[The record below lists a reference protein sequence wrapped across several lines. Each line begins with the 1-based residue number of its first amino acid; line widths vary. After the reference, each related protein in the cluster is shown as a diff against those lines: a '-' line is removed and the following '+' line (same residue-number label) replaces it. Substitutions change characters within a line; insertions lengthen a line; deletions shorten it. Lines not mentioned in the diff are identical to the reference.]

1 MAITSTNLNTP
12 SYLTERTSTDYRAMS
27 IATALFFMWGFLT
40 SLNDVIIP
48 HLQSIFEL
56 NNFKSQLVNSAFFGA
71 YFLFA
76 LPAGKLIEKIGY
88 KRAMV
93 VGLIVA
99 AAGALLFLPASSIT
113 IFWLFLGALVV
124 LAAGITTLQ
133 VAANPYV
140 VNLGPEAT
148 ASSRLNL
155 SQAFNSLG
163 TTLGPK
169 FGGILILSGATLTA
183 AKLHLLSPANQ
194 ALYRTQQASSV
205 RLPYLGLGLTLLVL
219 AIALAILK
227 MPTMSTNVHTQDF
240 RPGAFDQAY
249 PDESIWKHK
258 WVVLGAI
265 GIFVY
270 VGAEVSIGS
279 FLIRYFGLPS
289 IASMSEVAA
298 SSFVTY
304 YWGGAM
310 VGRFIGSWVLQRMRP
325 GLALA
330 IAAAIAGLLVLTT
343 MLTTGHV
350 AMWSVVA
357 VGLFNSI
364 MFPTIFSLGLANL
377 GSLTSKGSSLM
388 VQAIVGGALLPVL
401 QGRIADKIGIQ
412 HAFIIPVLCYVYIAF
427 FGFASRNRLVE
438 APLPMGD
445 PA

>member
-1 MAITSTNLNTP
+1 MAMTSNPNASMPMSLRET
-12 SYLTERTSTDYRAMS
+12 TDYRAMS

-56 NNFKSQLVNSAFFGA
+56 NNAKSQLVNSAFFGG

-76 LPAGKLIEKIGY
+76 LPAGKLVEWIGY

-93 VGLIVA
+93 AGLVIM

-124 LAAGITTLQ
+124 LAAGITVLQ

-140 VNLGPEAT
+140 VNLGPAET
-148 ASSRLNL
+148 ASSRLNF

-169 FGGILILSGATLTA
+169 FGGILILGATTLTA
-183 AKLHLLSPANQ
+183 VKLHALSPGAQ
-194 ALYRTQQASSV
+194 AAYRTTQASSV
-205 RLPYLGLGLTLLVL
+205 RLPYLGLGITLLVL
-219 AIALAILK
+219 AVALGLIKLPA
-227 MPTMSTNVHTQDF
+227 MRTNAQTQDF
-240 RPGAFDQAY
+240 RPGAFDEIY
-249 PDESIWKHK
+249 GGSIWQHK
-258 WVVLGAI
+258 WLLLGAA

-279 FLIRYFGLPS
+279 FLIRYLGLPD
-289 IASMSEVAA
+289 IAAMTERQAANFVA
-298 SSFVTY
+298 F

-325 GLALA
+325 GLALGLA
-330 IAAAIAGLLVLTT
+330 GTIAGLLVAVT
-343 MLTTGHV
+343 MATHGNV
-350 AMWSVVA
+350 ATWSVVA

-364 MFPTIFSLGLANL
+364 MFPTIFSL
-377 GSLTSKGSSLM
+377 SLTGLGALTSRGSSLLVM
-388 VQAIVGGALLPVL
+388 AIVGGAILPVL
-401 QGRIADKIGIQ
+401 QGKIADNIGIQ
-412 HAFIIPVLCYVYIAF
+412 HAFIIPVLCYVYIAL
-427 FGFASRNRLVE
+427 FGFASRNRVTEE
-438 APLPMGD
+438 APLT
-445 PA
+445 A

>member
-1 MAITSTNLNTP
+1 MAMTGTTSTA
-12 SYLTERTSTDYRAMS
+12 SAIYSDRSSTDYRAMS

-40 SLNDVIIP
+40 SMNDVIIP

-93 VGLIVA
+93 AGLIVA

-124 LAAGITTLQ
+124 LAAGITCLQ

-183 AKLHLLSPANQ
+183 VKLHALAPEAQ

-205 RLPYLGLGLTLLVL
+205 RLPYLGLGVTLLVL
-219 AIALAILK
+219 ALALAILRMPK
-227 MPTMSTNVHTQDF
+227 MVTNEHTQDF
-240 RPGAFDQAY
+240 RPGAFDAAH
-249 PDESIWKHK
+249 PDASIWTHK
-258 WVVLGAI
+258 WLLLGAI

-279 FLIRYFGLPS
+279 FLIRYLGQPE
-289 IASMSEVAA
+289 IASMSEVTA
-298 SSFVTY
+298 SGFVTY

-325 GLALA
+325 GLALG
-330 IAAAIAGLLVLTT
+330 IAAGIAALLVLTT

-364 MFPTIFSLGLANL
+364 MFPTIFSLGLTNL
-377 GSLTSKGSSLM
+377 GPLTSQGSSLM

-401 QGRIADKIGIQ
+401 QGKIADQIGIH

-427 FGFASRNRLVE
+427 FGFASRNRLIE
-438 APLPMGD
+438 QPSPMQD
-445 PA
+445 PV

>member
-1 MAITSTNLNTP
+1 MAITSTHRSSP
-12 SYLTERTSTDYRAMS
+12 AYFTERNSTDYRAMS

-56 NNFKSQLVNSAFFGA
+56 NNFQSQLVNSAFFGA

-76 LPAGKLIEKIGY
+76 LPAGKLIERIGY

-93 VGLIVA
+93 AGLVVA

-124 LAAGITTLQ
+124 LAAGITCLQ

-140 VNLGPEAT
+140 VNLGPEST

-183 AKLHLLSPANQ
+183 ANLHLLTPSAQ
-194 ALYRTQQASSV
+194 AIYRTQQASSV

-219 AIALAILK
+219 ALALALIK
-227 MPTMSTNVHTQDF
+227 MPAMSTNAHTQDF
-240 RPGAFDQAY
+240 RPGAFDAAY
-249 PDESIWKHK
+249 PGESIWKHK

-279 FLIRYFGLPS
+279 FLIRYLGLPN

-310 VGRFIGSWVLQRMRP
+310 VGRFIGSFVLQRIRP
-325 GLALA
+325 GIALA
-330 IAAAIAGLLVLTT
+330 IAATVAGLLVLTT
-343 MLTTGHV
+343 MMTNGPV

-364 MFPTIFSLGLANL
+364 MFPTIFSLGLTNL

-401 QGRIADKIGIQ
+401 QGNIADKIGIQ
-412 HAFIIPVLCYVYIAF
+412 HAFIIPVLCYIYIAF
-427 FGFASRNRLVE
+427 FGFASRNRLIE
-438 APLPMGD
+438 E
-445 PA
+445 